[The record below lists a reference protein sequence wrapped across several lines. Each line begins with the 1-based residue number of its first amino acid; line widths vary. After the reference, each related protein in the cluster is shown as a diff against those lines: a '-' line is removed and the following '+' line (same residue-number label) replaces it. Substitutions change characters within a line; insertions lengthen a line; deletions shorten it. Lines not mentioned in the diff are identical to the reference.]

1 MNFAFDSSRRIA
13 YEIGPCSLGGGVVA
27 SRLGEAG
34 DSTVWKRSGPGFCGD
49 MVALSLTGSRLAVGA
64 GDQRSVTILNASTG
78 ATIAELR
85 MDAAIVDIAF
95 VGRAKKS
102 SPATW

>member
-1 MNFAFDSSRRIA
+1 MNLAFDSSRHIA
-13 YEIGPCSLGGGVVA
+13 YEIGPCTLGGGVVA

-34 DSTVWKRSGPGFCGD
+34 DSAVWKRSGPGLCGD

-64 GDQRSVTILNASTG
+64 DDRRSVTILNASTG
-78 ATIAELR
+78 MTIAQLR

-95 VGRAKKS
+95 AG
-102 SPATW
+102 PGN